1 MINGMF
7 AYPKRGYLMKT
18 MRRVLIVI
26 LLSIALPT
34 LCLDL
39 MLWHIDPLGTR
50 AMVYDWIALAEVDM
64 PHVTG
69 YQYPEGTYNL
79 THHTVTMI
87 DDGKRLV
94 PASGNGDCVI
104 AFVGDSVTWGAGVN
118 DADTF
123 VNQLALL
130 FPQVTIWNTGRNRY
144 SVTNVNAAIDHYQA
158 DGYVWT
164 MISNDAGG
172 LALPQTYT
180 RNPSAFELYMTTLAA
195 EYRNAQNLSSLTWG
209 DYATLA
215 QDIVNRDNV
224 LTFGFQDDPLA
235 MEAEAWGVHLIPY
248 PTETVSAADK
258 HPSARGHERIALD
271 MLPFVAAFVTRIC
284 NEPYR

>member
-1 MINGMF
+1 MMTRTF
-7 AYPKRGYLMKT
+7 
-18 MRRVLIVI
+18 RRLLIVI
-26 LLSIALPT
+26 LLPLAAPT

-39 MLWHIDPLGTR
+39 MLWHLDPLGTR

-69 YQYPEGTYNL
+69 YQYPEGAYNL
-79 THHTVTMI
+79 THHTVTI
-87 DDGKRLV
+87 VDDGKRLV

-123 VNQLALL
+123 VNRLARL
-130 FPQVTIWNTGRNRY
+130 FPDVTFWNTGRNRY
-144 SVTNVNAAIDHYQA
+144 SVTNVAAAINHYQA

-172 LALPQTYT
+172 LALPQDYT
-180 RNPSAFELYMTTLAA
+180 RNPSAFELYTTTLAA
-195 EYRNAQNLSSLTWG
+195 EYRNQQNFSSLTWG

-215 QDIVNRDNV
+215 QDIVNRADV

-235 MEAEAWGVHLIPY
+235 MEAEPWGIHLIPY
-248 PTETVSAADK
+248 PVETVSLADK
-258 HPSARGHERIALD
+258 HPSAQGHERIALD
-271 MLPFVAAFVTRIC
+271 MLPFVSVFITRVC
-284 NEPYR
+284 